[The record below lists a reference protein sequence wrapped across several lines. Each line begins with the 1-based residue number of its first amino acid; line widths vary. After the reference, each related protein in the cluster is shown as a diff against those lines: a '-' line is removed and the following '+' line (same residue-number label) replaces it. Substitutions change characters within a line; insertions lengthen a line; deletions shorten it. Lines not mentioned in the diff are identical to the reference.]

1 MSKEIN
7 EAALWGL
14 EQRIQPLLTARAAAS
29 VPSGG
34 WLRAVR
40 QAMGFTQAKIAEK
53 AGVKRQSYAQFETAE
68 ENGSVSIASL
78 RRAAA
83 SMDCDL
89 VYFLVPRESAAR
101 TYGDLARLHHP
112 RRPAPRAPED
122 RGERGADALP
132 VDLL

>member
-1 MSKEIN
+1 M
-7 EAALWGL
+7 
-14 EQRIQPLLTARAAAS
+14 
-29 VPSGG
+29 PSRG

-40 QAMGFTQAKIAEK
+40 QAVGFTQAKIAEK

-68 ENGSVSIASL
+68 ENGSLSIASL

-101 TYGDLARLHHP
+101 TYGDLARRHHP
-112 RRPAPRAPED
+112 QRPAPRESAAREGRP
-122 RGERGADALP
+122 ADALP